1 LAIKVKSL
9 LDVSGYQVV
18 KLQQKTNV
26 LQNSNMVYLYTISF
40 NSITMSQFKIWMALT
55 ILGSLL
61 LMTAVSVISYAQM
74 ANETSMGNM
83 TNATSMGG
91 NATNSTGEGNWT
103 GNISGCGKRC

>member
-1 LAIKVKSL
+1 
-9 LDVSGYQVV
+9 
-18 KLQQKTNV
+18 
-26 LQNSNMVYLYTISF
+26 
-40 NSITMSQFKIWMALT
+40 MSQLKIWMALT
-55 ILGSLL
+55 ILGGLM